1 MATQQ
6 YKEYIPKLQQEIENN
21 THGDGEELA
30 TDNSGTHHILKFT
43 EINTTIM
50 VSIN

>member
-21 THGDGEELA
+21 THGQELA